1 MKNWFNEQV
10 NYMKI
15 FNLIFTLILVT
26 SCTKPNSQTEIVNSV
41 QSPTDSLNSVEESI
55 SSEQLSNERTD
66 TDKISLDVFNLT
78 KFPFVTNR
86 NYELTLSPDGKFT
99 LLNESENSGTWRLSE
114 NVIQLF
120 IDEDT
125 VSFTV
130 ELFTEDELVMAT
142 PQESGGKLFG
152 EIDNDWMYPIS
163 FSRIVFSPPYSEEQ
177 ISGGW
182 QAREGGCSFQ
192 PGGAFSFG
200 AADCNVT
207 GVWEFDGE
215 YIAIELTQK
224 ECGWSDPFDTRL
236 KVTKLSQK
244 VMFVE
249 NSKGET
255 ERFWR

>member
-1 MKNWFNEQV
+1 
-10 NYMKI
+10 MKI
-15 FNLIFTLILVT
+15 SVLIIALIVVA
-26 SCTKPNSQTEIVNSV
+26 SCTGSNTQTEKVDSV
-41 QSPTDSLNSVEESI
+41 QTPTDSVQAIEKSI
-55 SSEQLSNERTD
+55 STEQFINERTD
-66 TDKISLDVFNLT
+66 TDKISLDVANLA

-86 NYELTLSPDGKFT
+86 NYQLTFSPDGNFT
-99 LLNESENSGTWRLSE
+99 LLNESENSGMWRLSE

-142 PQESGGKLFG
+142 SKEFGGKLFG
-152 EIDNDWMYPIS
+152 EIDNDWMYS
-163 FSRIVFSPPYSEEQ
+163 VSLSRLVFSPPYTEEQ

-192 PGGAFSFG
+192 PGGTFSFG
-200 AADCNVT
+200 AADCNVS

-215 YIAIELTQK
+215 YISIEITQK
-224 ECGWSDPFDTRL
+224 ECGWSDPFDTHL